1 MKFII
6 ALTTH
11 RHLGYIL
18 VPYLI
23 DKTDRES
30 FYTLVRAIRR
40 DDLLQT
46 DYPFS
51 PEEKELITLTDAYSD
66 ESLTSRYTK
75 DGAIQNFYKN
85 MDPDFF
91 TKKIIPYVEQKIIRC
106 ISIIQKYQI
115 PLYLKAAQYINLYD
129 EDLIEVTDDLTE
141 AIFNFERTPDEIR
154 YFLSITHHNEE
165 IRFTGRKAIMLT
177 NDPCRLVL
185 NNKLYL
191 FKDITWKN
199 IQPFFQKQYISVPHS
214 MENKYFN
221 TFILN
226 SVKKN
231 QVIAQGFSIKEST
244 PIPEPELSFENSF
257 TGLPILSIKF
267 RYGNKDFLVT
277 QQSSNSVYLEKKDDE
292 YIFYKFNRDFDFEK
306 NTIATLEQLGLKLKE
321 SAFIPTD
328 ITSTDPAV
336 IFYRLIRWLQEN
348 QQTLSDFN
356 IRVSQDRLDRKYF
369 TGTYD
374 LKFQI
379 TDSGDWFDIYA
390 VVTFGPFQFPFIR
403 LKKHLLKGIREF
415 ELPNGEIAI
424 LPAEWFSRYCDLFP
438 LAETEGDT
446 FHIKKHHYALLRSAL
461 DRTDKKYQKEFEKL
475 NAIENIPINEIPI
488 GLKAHLR
495 SYQFDGYNWMD
506 HLRAFHFGGCLA
518 DDMGLGKTLQ
528 TLTLLLK
535 LKKPS
540 QFPPIPSFFC
550 NQDGQLPLFSQQ
562 PETKD
567 IQPASLIVVPTSLI
581 HNWENEIR
589 KFTPSLK
596 SYRYIGIQRKKNTN
610 LQAISQYYD
619 IILTT
624 YGTLRND
631 ASTLA
636 ACPLYY
642 VILDE
647 SQYIKNPSSKTYKA
661 VLQLKPKYRL
671 VITGTPIENSLM
683 DLWSQINFLNPGL
696 LGNLKY
702 FKQEYILPIEKHN
715 DEDQQNKL
723 RKLIRPFILRRTKD
737 EVARDLPPRTEQTI
751 FCEMNSEQK
760 ELYEKEKSAVRNQI
774 LENVDQHGVNK
785 SAIVIL
791 QGLTRLRQLALHPS
805 LIKDDYTGESGK
817 FNEILR
823 NLSSLMA
830 EKHKVLVFSSFVGH
844 LRLLAQAIH
853 EKGWAFSVL
862 TGHTIDREKAIRDFQ
877 EKENTRIFLISL
889 KAGGVGLNLTSA
901 DYVFLTDPWWNPATE
916 NQAINRAH
924 RIGQDKKVFVYRFIA
939 RHSIEQKIQSL
950 QEKKSQLAEQFINS
964 NNPLKTITRNEIID
978 LFT

>member
-6 ALTTH
+6 TLTTH

-23 DKTDRES
+23 EKADS
-30 FYTLVRAIRR
+30 GPFYTLVHPIRQK
-40 DDLLQT
+40 DLSQT

-51 PEEKELITLTDAYSD
+51 PEEKEIVSLTEAYSD
-66 ESLTSRYTK
+66 ESLVSRYTRN
-75 DGAIQNFYKN
+75 GTIQNFYRN
-85 MDPDFF
+85 MDSDLF
-91 TKKIIPYVEQKIIRC
+91 TKKVIPYVEQKIIHC
-106 ISIIQKYQI
+106 ISIIQKYKI
-115 PLYLKAAQYINLYD
+115 PLYLKAAQYINIYD
-129 EDLIEVTDDLTE
+129 EDLIEVTDGLTE
-141 AIFNFERTPDEIR
+141 AIFNFERTPNEIR
-154 YFLSITHHNEE
+154 YFLSITHQNKE

-191 FKDITWKN
+191 FKDITGKN
-199 IQPFFQKQYISVPHS
+199 ILPFFQKQHISVPHA
-214 MENKYFN
+214 MEDKYFN

-231 QVIAQGFSIKEST
+231 QVIAKGFFIKEST
-244 PIPEPELSFENSF
+244 PTPEPELSFENSL
-257 TGLPILSIKF
+257 TGIPILSLKF
-267 RYGNKDFLVT
+267 RYGNKDFLANNT
-277 QQSSNSVYLEKKDDE
+277 NSNSVYLEKKDDE
-292 YIFYKFNRDFDFEK
+292 YTFYKFNRDFNFEK
-306 NTIATLEQLGLKLKE
+306 SIIGSLKQLGIRFQE
-321 SAFIPTD
+321 STLVPTD
-328 ITSTDPAV
+328 VTSTDPV
-336 IFYRLIRWLQEN
+336 LIFYRLIQWTQQN
-348 QQTLSDFN
+348 QPALSNLN
-356 IRVSQDRLDRKYF
+356 IRVNQNKLEQKYF
-369 TGTYD
+369 TGNYD

-379 TDSGDWFDIYA
+379 TDSGDWFDLYA
-390 VVTFGPFQFPFIR
+390 VVTFGSFKFPFIR

-424 LPAEWFSRYCDLFP
+424 LPSEWFSRYSDLFP
-438 LAETEGDT
+438 FSKTEGDT
-446 FHIKKHHYALLRSAL
+446 LHIKKHHYALLQSAFNQ
-461 DRTDKKYQKEFEKL
+461 TDKRYKEEFEKL
-475 NAIENIPINEIPI
+475 NAIEDIPINETPA
-488 GLKAHLR
+488 GLKAQLR
-495 SYQFDGYNWMD
+495 SYQSDGYNWMD

-540 QFPPIPSFFC
+540 QFPPIPLLFS
-550 NQDGQLPLFSQQ
+550 NQDEQPSLFPQ
-562 PETKD
+562 PNPTKN

-596 SYRYIGIQRKKNTN
+596 SYRYVGIQRRKNTN

-631 ASTLA
+631 ADTLA
-636 ACPLYY
+636 SFPFYY

-647 SQYIKNPSSKTYKA
+647 SQYIKNPVSKTYKA
-661 VLQLKPKYRL
+661 ALQLKSEYRL

-737 EVARDLPPRTEQTI
+737 EVARDLPLRTEQTI
-751 FCEMNSEQK
+751 YCEMNSEQK
-760 ELYEKEKSAVRNQI
+760 ELYETEKSAVRNQI
-774 LENVDQHGVNK
+774 LENVDHLGVNK
-785 SAIVIL
+785 SAIIVL
-791 QGLTRLRQLALHPS
+791 QGLTRLRQIALHPT
-805 LIKDDYTGESGK
+805 LVKDDYQGESGK

-830 EKHKVLVFSSFVGH
+830 EKHKVLVFSSFVSH

-853 EKGWAFSVL
+853 GKGWAFSVL

-877 EKENTRIFLISL
+877 ENENTRIFLISL

-950 QEKKSQLAEQFINS
+950 KEKKSQLAEQFINS
-964 NNPLKTITRNEIID
+964 NNPLKAITRDEIID